1 MKVGNIRRNMKNHVC
16 HSKLVMTLLFFILQI
31 IFFSVGSNGS
41 TDIWKVKNHEDF
53 LEGSPKGTAVS
64 SDGTVTLS
72 PLLDSLFQTGE
83 LYIWSLA
90 TDGKTVYAGT
100 GNDGK
105 IFKVTQ
111 DGKGKVF
118 ARLEDE
124 VEVLSLALDRNGY
137 LYAGTGPEGKIFK
150 ISPQGEVQLFF
161 KSDESYIWTM
171 KFHPNGL
178 LYAGTGENGKIV
190 GVTPEGKG
198 SVLYD
203 SDEDHILALYIHG
216 QRIVAGT
223 SKSGL
228 LFEISTDGKARV
240 LYDTFQEEVRSIV
253 IDQDGN
259 IWFGA
264 TTPEE
269 KSGEL
274 SIYRIKSTGDEAYSV
289 INLPYLLLTMTMDP
303 SGNLLVG
310 TGEESLLE
318 VNPEGEW
325 KLLLEIPET
334 QVLQLLPLGGQIIM
348 GTGNL
353 GNLYK
358 IRARFRK
365 EGDYVSKVH
374 DAITFSQWGLIQWEG
389 ENISD
394 TKISLQTRSGN
405 TEKANGTWSEWS
417 KFYDSKKS
425 SQGAMKIES
434 PPARFLQWRARLRTK
449 HPKLSPVLKEVKV
462 AFLQKNLPPRIQS
475 ITLYPAGVGVGKQI
489 GKPKFP
495 SLPQKRREELKRQG
509 FELPPGTFILEKGFQ
524 SVGWKGE
531 DENGDSLVYDLY
543 FRGVGE
549 NRWKILKDKVPQEN
563 RVFDTRAFPDGRYE
577 IRVVAWDSPD
587 NPENHVLSGEK
598 VSEVFTVDNTPPR
611 VEKIQAKSISQGTYS
626 ITFEVE
632 DETSTLR
639 ECSYALDGQ
648 DWKPL
653 YPSDDVFDT
662 SSEYF
667 EFRTKN
673 LSKGEHI
680 LVIKAEDSQENI
692 GAGKIILK

>member
-1 MKVGNIRRNMKNHVC
+1 MKVGYKRKNTKNHLFHCIFVR
-16 HSKLVMTLLFFILQI
+16 SLLFYILHI
-31 IFFSVGSNGS
+31 LFFNVVANGS

-72 PLLDSLFQTGE
+72 LLSDSLFETGE
-83 LYIWSLA
+83 LYVWSLA
-90 TDGKTVYAGT
+90 TDGKTIYAGT

-105 IFKVTQ
+105 IFKITS
-111 DGKGKVF
+111 DGKGQVF
-118 ARLEDE
+118 ARLEEE

-137 LYAGTGPEGKIFK
+137 LYAGTGPEGNIFK
-150 ISPQGEVQLFF
+150 ISPQGDAQLFF
-161 KSDESYIWTM
+161 KSEESYIWTM
-171 KFHPNGL
+171 KFHPDGF
-178 LYAGTGENGKIV
+178 LYAGTGENGKIIRI
-190 GVTPEGKG
+190 TPEGKG
-198 SVLYD
+198 SILYD
-203 SDEDHILALYIHG
+203 SDEDHILTLHIRG
-216 QRIVAGT
+216 KNILAGT

-228 LFEISTDGKARV
+228 LFEINPDGRARV
-240 LYDTFQEEVRSIV
+240 LYDTSQEEVRSIV
-253 IDQDGN
+253 TDGDGN
-259 IWFGA
+259 LWFGA

-274 SIYRIKSTGDEAYSV
+274 SIYRIKSSGDEVFSV
-289 INLPYLLLTMTMDP
+289 VNLPYLLLTMTMDP

-310 TGEESLLE
+310 TGEETLLE

-325 KLLLEIPET
+325 KLLHEISET

-358 IRARFRK
+358 IRARYRK

-374 DAITFSQWGLIQWEG
+374 DAVTYSQWGLIQWEG
-389 ENISD
+389 EMTSD

-449 HPKLSPVLKEVKV
+449 HPKLSPVLKEVRV
-462 AFLQKNLPPRIQS
+462 AYLQKNLPPRVQS
-475 ITLYPAGVGVGKQI
+475 ITLYPAGVGVGKQL

-495 SLPQKRREELKRQG
+495 SLPQKKREELKSQG
-509 FELPPGTFILEKGFQ
+509 FKLPPGTFILEKGFQ
-524 SVGWKGE
+524 SIGWEGE
-531 DENGDSLVYDLY
+531 DDNGDSLVYELY

-549 NRWKILKDKVPQEN
+549 NQWKVLKDKVPGEN
-563 RVFDTRAFPDGRYE
+563 HTFDTRAFPDGRYE

-598 VSEVFTVDNTPPR
+598 FSEVFTVDNTPPR
-611 VEKIQAKSISQGTYS
+611 VEKIQAKSVSQGTYS
-626 ITFEVE
+626 VTFEVE

-648 DWKPL
+648 EWKPL

-662 SSEYF
+662 SSEFF
-667 EFRTKN
+667 EFRTKS
-673 LSKGEHI
+673 LAQGEHI
-680 LVIKAEDSQENI
+680 LVIKAADSQENI